1 LTSRDARPRVRSVG
15 SRGGLERLEGDRR
28 FAAGLTLDAITEEL
42 GTTRQ
47 AVGNIERGHTRAGVP
62 TLLALAELFRV
73 GIDDFFEPV
82 SSLSVPSRRLPE
94 RSEELLQ
101 VFASIDDP
109 EMQWV
114 VLALSR
120 TLAREAANARRRRR
134 AKGCGDLEGRLLHR
148 NAPEP

>member
-1 LTSRDARPRVRSVG
+1 MR
-15 SRGGLERLEGDRR
+15 RLR
-28 FAAGLTLDAITEEL
+28 FAAGLTLDAIAEAL

-73 GIDDFFEPV
+73 RIDDFFEPV
-82 SSLSVPSRRLPE
+82 SSSFVPSRCSPE
-94 RSEELLQ
+94 RSEKLLQ
-101 VFASIDDP
+101 EFASIDDP

-120 TLAREAANARRRRR
+120 TLAREAANARHRRR
-134 AKGCGDLEGRLLHR
+134 AKESGDLEGKLLYR
-148 NAPEP
+148 NTQEP